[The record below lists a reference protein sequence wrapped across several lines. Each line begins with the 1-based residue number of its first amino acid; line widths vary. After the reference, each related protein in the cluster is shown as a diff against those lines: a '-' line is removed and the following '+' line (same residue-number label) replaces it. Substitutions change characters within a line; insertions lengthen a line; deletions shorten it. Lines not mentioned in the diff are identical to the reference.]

1 MCRKLSTLRRALTTA
16 FTRNNGHRITDL
28 TLIQAP
34 IRVLTVK
41 ATRAF
46 NATA

>member
-1 MCRKLSTLRRALTTA
+1 MCHKLSTLRRALTTA
-16 FTRNNGHRITDL
+16 FTRNSGHRITAH
-28 TLIQAP
+28 IPIHAP